1 MIPLL
6 IVLVNDMSYIDN
18 NAKNYGDA
26 LFMLAKE
33 LDEIDIVK
41 SDFDTL
47 SAVVEENSEYL
58 KLLDTPSLSRE
69 ERVKLVDAAFGT
81 LNKNL
86 VNLVKILAERRLV
99 YLVSKIRQAYMLAY
113 DEHYNIERVDAISA
127 IPLTS
132 EQINKLQLK
141 LEKVTGKQI
150 VVTNTI
156 DSSILGGMK
165 LRYLGIQLDGSIKTK
180 LDNFEKSLKDI
191 VI

>member
-1 MIPLL
+1 
-6 IVLVNDMSYIDN
+6 MSYIDN

-41 SDFDTL
+41 NDFDTL
-47 SAVVEENSEYL
+47 SAAVEENSEYL

-69 ERVKLVDAAFGT
+69 ERVNLVDAAFGT

-86 VNLVKILAERRLV
+86 VNLIKILAERRLV

-113 DEHYNIERVDAISA
+113 DEHYNIERVEAISA

-141 LEKVTGKQI
+141 LEKVTQKQI

-180 LDNFEKSLKDI
+180 LDNFEKSLKDL

>member
-1 MIPLL
+1 
-6 IVLVNDMSYIDN
+6 MSYIDS

-33 LDEIDIVK
+33 LDEIDAVK
-41 SDFDTL
+41 ADFETL
-47 SAVVEENSEYL
+47 CAVMANNSEYL

-69 ERVKLVDAAFGT
+69 ERVKLVDSAFGT

-86 VNLVKILAERRLV
+86 VNMFKILTERRLV
-99 YLVSKIRQAYMLAY
+99 YLVFKIRDAYILEY
-113 DEHYNIERVDAISA
+113 DEHYNIERVEAISA
-127 IPLTS
+127 ISLTP
-132 EQINKLQLK
+132 EQLYKLQHK

-156 DSSILGGMK
+156 DPSILGGMK

-180 LDNFEKSLKDI
+180 LDNFEKSLKDL

>member
-6 IVLVNDMSYIDN
+6 IVLVNDMSYIEN

-33 LDEIDIVK
+33 LGEIDIVK
-41 SDFDTL
+41 NDFDTL
-47 SAVVEENSEYL
+47 GAVVEENSEYL

-69 ERVKLVDAAFGT
+69 ERVKLVDTAFGT

-113 DEHYNIERVDAISA
+113 DEHYNIERVEAISA

-180 LDNFEKSLKDI
+180 LDNFEKSLKDL

>member
-1 MIPLL
+1 
-6 IVLVNDMSYIDN
+6 MSYIDN

-33 LDEIDIVK
+33 LDEIDVVK
-41 SDFDTL
+41 SDFDAL
-47 SAVVEENSEYL
+47 CEAMQQNSDYL

-69 ERVKLVDAAFGT
+69 ERVKLVDAAFST

-86 VNLVKILAERRLV
+86 VNMVKILTERRLV
-99 YLVSKIRQAYMLAY
+99 YIIHKIREAYILAY
-113 DEHYNIERVDAISA
+113 DEHYGIERVEAIST
-127 IPLTS
+127 IPLND
-132 EQINKLQLK
+132 EQISRLQTK
-141 LEKVTGKQI
+141 LEKVTRKQI

-165 LRYLGIQLDGSIKTK
+165 LRYLGIQVDGSIKTK
-180 LDNFEKSLKDI
+180 LDNFEKSLKDL

>member
-1 MIPLL
+1 MA
-6 IVLVNDMSYIDN
+6 YIDS

-33 LDEIDIVK
+33 LDEIDSVK
-41 SDFDTL
+41 NDFDVLIKALEQNTD
-47 SAVVEENSEYL
+47 YL

-69 ERVKLVDAAFGT
+69 ERVRLVDSAFNG
-81 LNKNL
+81 LNTNL
-86 VNLVKILAERRLV
+86 VNMVKLLAERRLIHLIFKIHES
-99 YLVSKIRQAYMLAY
+99 YLADY
-113 DEHYNIERVDAISA
+113 DEHYGIERVEAISA
-127 IPLTS
+127 IPLS
-132 EQINKLQLK
+132 IEQLNKLKLK

-165 LRYLGIQLDGSIKTK
+165 LRYLGIQVDGSIKTK
-180 LDNFEKSLKDI
+180 LDNFEQSLKDI

>member
-1 MIPLL
+1 
-6 IVLVNDMSYIDN
+6 MSYIDN

-33 LDEIDIVK
+33 LDQINNVK
-41 SDFDTL
+41 NDFDTL
-47 SAVVEENSEYL
+47 CESIEQNPEYL

-69 ERVKLVDAAFGT
+69 ERVNLVDKAFGM

-86 VNLVKILAERRLV
+86 VNMVKILAERRIV
-99 YLVSKIRQAYMLAY
+99 YLIFKIRTAYMVAY
-113 DEHYNIERVDAISA
+113 DMHYNIERVEAISA

-132 EQINKLQLK
+132 QQVNKLQLK

-150 VVTNTI
+150 IVTNTI

-165 LRYLGIQLDGSIKTK
+165 LRYLGIQIDGSIKTK
-180 LDNFEKSLKDI
+180 LDNFEKSLKDL